1 MSGQDGN
8 TSVNDTAGG
17 QDFPELTGK
26 TSRVGETK
34 MEEGLETCEVSTEY
48 ATFPYAVDGGTG
60 WVKSA
65 PPKAT
70 HCVPEL
76 KGSKLH
82 MDRTEAY
89 TFSDGINLGRL
100 FGIDLAAT
108 TGDTKQAQISYVYS
122 ANGFACGTKSY
133 PLRSTA
139 RGVVADPASHG
150 NR

>member
-1 MSGQDGN
+1 M
-8 TSVNDTAGG
+8 
-17 QDFPELTGK
+17 
-26 TSRVGETK
+26 R
-34 MEEGLETCEVSTEY
+34 M
-48 ATFPYAVDGGTG
+48 DGGTG
-60 WVKSA
+60 WVKST

-82 MDRTEAY
+82 MNRTEAY
-89 TFSDGINLGRL
+89 TFFDGINLGSL
-100 FGIDLAAT
+100 FGIELAAT
-108 TGDTKQAQISYVYS
+108 TGYTKQAQISYVYS

-139 RGVVADPASHG
+139 RGVVADATKRG